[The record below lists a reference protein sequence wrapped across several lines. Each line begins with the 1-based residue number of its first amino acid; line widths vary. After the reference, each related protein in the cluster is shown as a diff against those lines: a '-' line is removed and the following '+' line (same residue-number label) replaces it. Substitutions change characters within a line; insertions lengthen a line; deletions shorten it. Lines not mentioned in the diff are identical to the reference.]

1 MMTENFISLTSV
13 QILIDLE
20 KFFWESVAAPT
31 GGTHAHRCRI
41 LSHHFL
47 SRRSMSRCSAD
58 ENRNRTAFIDPDR
71 SFAFREPRDEVH
83 PEGISQQAGPH
94 NQRRRRRA
102 RPTRDA
108 WDVLRLL

>member
-1 MMTENFISLTSV
+1 MMTENFMSLTSV

-20 KFFWESVAAPT
+20 NCFWESVAGST
-31 GGTHAHRCRI
+31 GGTREHHYTI
-41 LSHHFL
+41 LSHNPF
-47 SRRSMSRCSAD
+47 SWRSMSRRSAD
-58 ENRNRTAFIDPDR
+58 ENRNSTAFIDSNR

-102 RPTRDA
+102 RAARDA
-108 WDVLRLL
+108 RDVLRLL